1 MILHTCGKIGNL
13 LKSGTAQLRRKIQF
27 FFFKSFQKLLDLASS
42 FPGCKAKSAMYKD
55 QIITAVAESYLN
67 SLDGRVSQDD
77 DVEIIDI
84 TEEAMNDNNNVD
96 VTNVACDASCNK
108 KYLHYGNKVV
118 LFRSAFLL
126 QKVFFSAFFPNK
138 QPLFSG
144 KRRTFS
150 SCYYYASSSNRYDSG
165 NRRWN
170 CCYCFKRKP
179 GCYFY

>member
-1 MILHTCGKIGNL
+1 MWKNWNSFLNRGPRSCAGKFKYIY
-13 LKSGTAQLRRKIQF
+13 
-27 FFFKSFQKLLDLASS
+27 FFKSFQKLLDLASS

-77 DVEIIDI
+77 DVVIIDI

-108 KYLHYGNKVV
+108 YLHYGNKVV

-126 QKVFFSAFFPNK
+126 QKVFFLGLFPK
-138 QPLFSG
+138 QT
-144 KRRTFS
+144 TFVFREEEDLQLLLLL
-150 SCYYYASSSNRYDSG
+150 CQQQQ
-165 NRRWN
+165 
-170 CCYCFKRKP
+170 
-179 GCYFY
+179 